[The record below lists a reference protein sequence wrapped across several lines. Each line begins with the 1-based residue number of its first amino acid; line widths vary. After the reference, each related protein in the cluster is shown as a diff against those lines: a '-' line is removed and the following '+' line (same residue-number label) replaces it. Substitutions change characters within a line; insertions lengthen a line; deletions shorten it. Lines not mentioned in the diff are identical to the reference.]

1 MEPSSP
7 SSTPSYRRC
16 AIIMVRL
23 TLKRSLREES
33 CCNLLVV
40 NGGAAFRRRSFFSTL
55 RTSQSA
61 VSSAV
66 RILVAASSF
75 GTSIFSSPLPRKR
88 ASNAGGLGPARLAS
102 MVQYSF
108 FSFLI
113 SLRRQV
119 LRRGAQRWPRLRG
132 PGQARD
138 KSYPCQAPVSS
149 AWQQPSLCRG

>member
-1 MEPSSP
+1 
-7 SSTPSYRRC
+7 
-16 AIIMVRL
+16 MVRL

-40 NGGAAFRRRSFFSTL
+40 NGGAALRRRSFFSTL

-66 RILVAASSF
+66 RILVASSF
-75 GTSIFSSPLPRKR
+75 SS
-88 ASNAGGLGPARLAS
+88 
-102 MVQYSF
+102 
-108 FSFLI
+108 LI
-113 SLRRQV
+113 SSCRQV
-119 LRRGAQRWPRLRG
+119 LRRDARQWLRLRG

-138 KSYPCQAPVSS
+138 RWCPYQALVSS